1 MGCINS
7 KPADPADKDA
17 SQQNAKIDRMIRNDK
32 KTLDRTIKILLLG
45 MHIPTDFF
53 SFARQKAQWL

>member
-7 KPADPADKDA
+7 KPAEADKEA
-17 SQQNAKIDRMIRNDK
+17 ISRNARIDRSLKNDK

-45 MHIPTDFF
+45 
-53 SFARQKAQWL
+53 A